1 MRSSA
6 VEPKV
11 YVEKVAGDLYLL
23 RVDDVRVEFFEAM
36 WEVPERIT
44 YNAYV
49 LAGDEPV
56 LFDG

>member
-1 MRSSA
+1 
-6 VEPKV
+6 
-11 YVEKVAGDLYLL
+11 
-23 RVDDVRVEFFEAM
+23 M